1 MNNENESGMKHKIAS
16 KENQDDITRLN
27 GIRKLLKTRAGK
39 KKSRISCLNEVFT
52 TIETSKEDFTKIL
65 LEKRDEN
72 YKLNVKLKTESDP
85 GTKIKTLYKENQGEI
100 TRVNESETRS
110 KGENGTMFKRR
121 YNRM

>member
-1 MNNENESGMKHKIAS
+1 M
-16 KENQDDITRLN
+16 
-27 GIRKLLKTRAGK
+27 LKTRAGK

-52 TIETSKEDFTKIL
+52 TIETSKEEFTKKL
-65 LEKRDEN
+65 LKKIVDN

-110 KGENGTMFKRR
+110 KVYKKKRR
-121 YNRM
+121 